1 MRNRVLKNYVKS
13 TFLGELIKIAKLNHF
28 RRKWIIRNRHNDT
41 FPMNIFDL
49 NAVKI
54 GNYSYGELNII
65 SYGNC
70 IKLEIGNFVSISQ
83 QVIFMLDV
91 QHYMNHISTYPFKVK
106 VLNSCSIEAY
116 GKGDII
122 IDDDVWIGY
131 GSIIMPGVH
140 IGKGAVIASGSIV
153 TKSVPPYTIVGG
165 VPAAYIRNRFDK
177 EIIQTLLKFDFQ
189 NLNKDSISKNIDA
202 LYTKVD
208 NKNIQQLLK
217 LFNQG
222 RSII

>member
-1 MRNRVLKNYVKS
+1 
-13 TFLGELIKIAKLNHF
+13 
-28 RRKWIIRNRHNDT
+28 
-41 FPMNIFDL
+41 
-49 NAVKI
+49 
-54 GNYSYGELNII
+54 
-65 SYGNC
+65 
-70 IKLEIGNFVSISQ
+70 
-83 QVIFMLDV
+83 MLDV

-189 NLNKDSISKNIDA
+189 NL
-202 LYTKVD
+202 
-208 NKNIQQLLK
+208 
-217 LFNQG
+217 
-222 RSII
+222 

>member
-1 MRNRVLKNYVKS
+1 M
-13 TFLGELIKIAKLNHF
+13 TI
-28 RRKWIIRNRHNDT
+28 
-41 FPMNIFDL
+41 
-49 NAVKI
+49 
-54 GNYSYGELNII
+54 SYGELNII
-65 SYGNC
+65 SFGNC

-83 QVIFMLDV
+83 QVIFMLYV
-91 QHYMNHISTYPFKVK
+91 QQYMNHISTYPFKVK
-106 VLNSCSIEAY
+106 VINICSIEAY

>member
-1 MRNRVLKNYVKS
+1 MLEPY
-13 TFLGELIKIAKLNHF
+13 TYILG
-28 RRKWIIRNRHNDT
+28 
-41 FPMNIFDL
+41 
-49 NAVKI
+49 
-54 GNYSYGELNII
+54 
-65 SYGNC
+65 
-70 IKLEIGNFVSISQ
+70 
-83 QVIFMLDV
+83 
-91 QHYMNHISTYPFKVK
+91 
-106 VLNSCSIEAY
+106 
-116 GKGDII
+116 GDII